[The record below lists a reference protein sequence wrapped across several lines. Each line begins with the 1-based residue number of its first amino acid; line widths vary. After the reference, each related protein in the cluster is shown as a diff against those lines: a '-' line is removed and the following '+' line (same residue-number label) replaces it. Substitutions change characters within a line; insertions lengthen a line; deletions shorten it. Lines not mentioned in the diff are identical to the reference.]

1 MAYVDM
7 NAGLGVKYT
16 ETSLWTNSTPT
27 SSFSAQAVTLSQSM
41 ADFKYLK
48 IKVAPS
54 TTSTSGQYF
63 EDIVLVSE
71 LQRTQSS
78 IQEGVRDRL
87 VLGFART
94 TYDYER
100 PYYYASNTSI
110 YFMAT
115 AQAGTNTTNNSRNI
129 PLEILGLNELDTE
142 GTISPLLWS
151 NSSPTT
157 LFAGQTIQL
166 DLSEYDG
173 ILVEF
178 KGYTTQDFP
187 TATGWKCSSY
197 ASKSATQTQPMM
209 YGGSSGNTYYWAR
222 RTMQATDTGVTFGT
236 GLYVTQSAGGVNNN
250 AYCIP
255 MYIYGIKGSVV

>member
-1 MAYVDM
+1 MAEKLCELRKK
-7 NAGLGVKYT
+7 GGGGGKYT
-16 ETSLWTNSTPT
+16 ETSLWTNSAPT

-54 TTSTSGQYF
+54 TTSTSGRYF

-78 IQEGVRDRL
+78 VQEGVRDRL

-129 PLEILGLNELDTE
+129 PLEILGLNELAH
-142 GTISPLLWS
+142 GTV
-151 NSSPTT
+151 
-157 LFAGQTIQL
+157 Q
-166 DLSEYDG
+166 
-173 ILVEF
+173 
-178 KGYTTQDFP
+178 
-187 TATGWKCSSY
+187 TATGTCERG
-197 ASKSATQTQPMM
+197 ASPVTVNLGFRPSFVSLYKTNAS
-209 YGGSSGNTYYWAR
+209 SSGTSAGDSLFVADTGFSTSYVLSAYKESSGSTFTKVAMNNYITI
-222 RTMQATDTGVTFGT
+222 TDTGFTFASSSSATFRGT
-236 GLYVTQSAGGVNNN
+236 YRYVA
-250 AYCIP
+250 I
-255 MYIYGIKGSVV
+255 GSTTE